1 MYRDSGPY
9 RRQRIPLLMR
19 LVPVA
24 IAAAMIGF
32 TMLRGCQEGPFGR
45 QQVVGLNP
53 QEEAVLG
60 LEAFQQVLSEA
71 DVVEQGPTV
80 TAVREIAQRLVNATA
95 DPKFLELTR
104 LKRAQF
110 EHFEW
115 QVEVVQGKEVN
126 AFCLPGG
133 KIVVYTG
140 ILPVAQ
146 TDAGLATVMGHE
158 IAHALAHHG
167 AERMAQQRMVQIGMQ
182 GVQGSLGDLDYNQQ
196 AAVMQILN
204 AGAKYGILGYSRK
217 HESEADHLG
226 LLLMAT
232 AGYDPRASI
241 RFWERMQQASGGRQG
256 QAEFASTHPSHQ
268 TRIADLTEL
277 QAQAMP
283 LYEAS
288 RSQSKTRLLPGIEV
302 ERGN

>member
-1 MYRDSGPY
+1 MYYDSRSTRG
-9 RRQRIPLLMR
+9 RIPLAMR
-19 LVPVA
+19 LVPIA

-45 QQVVGLNP
+45 QQVVAMNP
-53 QEEAVLG
+53 QEEAQLG
-60 LEAFQQVLSEA
+60 LQAFQEVLSDS
-71 DVVEQGPTV
+71 DVIQQGPSV
-80 TAVREIAQRLVNATA
+80 QAVRQIAQRLINATA
-95 DPKFLELTR
+95 DPKFLELTH
-104 LKRAQF
+104 LKRSQF
-110 EHFEW
+110 ENFDW
-115 QVEVVQGKEVN
+115 QVEVVQSKEVN

-217 HESEADHLG
+217 HESEADHVG

-232 AGYDPRASI
+232 AGYDPRESI
-241 RFWERMQQASGGRQG
+241 RFWERMEQASGTRQSMP
-256 QAEFASTHPSHQ
+256 EFASTHPSHQ
-268 TRIADLTEL
+268 TRVSELTEL
-277 QAQAMP
+277 QADALP

-288 RSQSKTRLLPGIEV
+288 QAQSKTRLLPGIEV
-302 ERGN
+302 ERE